1 MENALSN
8 GTVPAMAS
16 RSSAPKAFES
26 TSDILVVDDTPENLV
41 AIEAALTGLATNLVM
56 AQSGPEALRCLLQ
69 NDFALILLDV
79 QMPSMDGLETARMIR
94 GRERTRHVPIIF
106 VTAHDRNDDDVLA
119 AYRLGAVDFLFK
131 PVDAEVLRAKASV
144 FVELQ
149 RRTAEVARQSILLQN
164 QERAMHERALSE
176 QRRRIEADALRAR
189 LLENERLAKELAR
202 KNEELRGIQAKLE
215 ETNARLAQD
224 DRRKDEFIAVLAHEL
239 RNPLTPIV
247 AGLHLM
253 EGPPDS
259 TRDLS
264 RVRGAMQRQ
273 ISHLVRLVDDL
284 LDVSRITSGKIELCR
299 EQVRMRDV
307 IAQAAE
313 ISQPF
318 ITQRNH
324 TLSSRIEAG
333 DVVVHGDPVRLAQVI
348 SNLLNNA
355 ARYTDPGGRIE
366 LTCREENGSI
376 RIDVSDTGRGM
387 GPELLPRVFDIFVQE
402 KAGGG
407 GLGIGLTLVR
417 RLTEMHG
424 GRVQASSE
432 GPGKGATFSVWLP
445 RATGNEPTELIEPER
460 ELSMLPGRA
469 LRIVLIEDNDDIR
482 ATIGEVLSRWGHQ
495 VFRAP
500 TGEEGLSIIMRER
513 PDLALVDIGLPDM
526 EGYEVASRAR
536 ATLAEACPRLVALSG
551 FGQGKDRVRSAASGF
566 DEHLA
571 KPVTGELLQRVLIQP
586 RVNHEN

>member
-1 MENALSN
+1 VN
-8 GTVPAMAS
+8 GHEDVTVLRMGS

-41 AIEAALTGLATNLVM
+41 AIEAALSGLATNLVM
-56 AQSGPEALRCLLQ
+56 ATSGPEALRCLLQ

-79 QMPSMDGLETARMIR
+79 QMPSMDGIETARMIR
-94 GRERTRHVPIIF
+94 ERERTRHVPIIF
-106 VTAHDRNDDDVLA
+106 VTAYDRNDDDVLA

-131 PVDAEVLRAKASV
+131 PIDAEVLRAKASV

-149 RRTAEVARQSILLQN
+149 KRTAEVARQSILLQN
-164 QERAMHERALSE
+164 QERAMHERALAE

-189 LLENERLAKELAR
+189 LLENERLAKELAQ

-215 ETNARLAQD
+215 DTNARLAED

-253 EGPPDS
+253 EGPQDAS
-259 TRDLS
+259 RDLT

-299 EQVRMRDV
+299 EPVRLGEV
-307 IAQAAE
+307 IAQATE

-318 ITQRNH
+318 IAQRNH
-324 TLSSRIEAG
+324 TFTSRVEAG
-333 DVVVHGDPVRLAQVI
+333 DTQVHGDPVRLAQVI

-355 ARYTDPGGRIE
+355 ARYTDPGGKIE
-366 LTCREENGSI
+366 LLCTSDSEGV
-376 RIDVSDTGRGM
+376 RIDVADTGRGM

-424 GRVQASSE
+424 GRVEAHSE
-432 GPGKGATFSVWLP
+432 GPGKGARFSVFLP
-445 RATGNEPTELIEPER
+445 RATGKEPVELIER
-460 ELSMLPGRA
+460 ESIPAPLSNRP

-526 EGYEVASRAR
+526 EGYEVATRAR
-536 ATLAEACPRLVALSG
+536 STLNDACPRLVALSG
-551 FGQGKDRVRSAASGF
+551 FGQGKDRIRSAASGF

-571 KPVTGELLQRVLIQP
+571 KPVTGALLQRVLNQP
-586 RVNHEN
+586 RVSHEK